1 MAASHGQVGHH
12 PAPHAAGSPTILA
25 RPVRGS
31 SDALQVPRTR
41 QPGHYEVE
49 HGHARGAGALGAARQ
64 RKAASQKLATRSR
77 LSAREDFR
85 IFTCRS
91 LRSTTA
97 VPLAL
102 LRSDLMSRRV
112 QLLRRDA
119 ESGRRQSEVAAG
131 GAGGR
136 WGRAWRGRCCG
147 SRRRQRRTRCGGKTR
162 SSTSLPCASR
172 WPSSAFAIG
181 ILMPIMMVSMH
192 SGFVVTP
199 SATRHDGRLESECWV
214 HSWQFLV
221 SIQIPARPPLQL

>member
-1 MAASHGQVGHH
+1 MGRLGIIQLRMRPDPPRYWRVLYEDRPTLYRSLVRAS
-12 PAPHAAGSPTILA
+12 LA
-25 RPVRGS
+25 I
-31 SDALQVPRTR
+31 TR
-41 QPGHYEVE
+41 SNMVT
-49 HGHARGAGALGAARQ
+49 LGVLGRSGRLANARQ
-64 RKAASQKLATRSR
+64 QVKSWPRGLACRRVRTSEF
-77 LSAREDFR
+77 SP
-85 IFTCRS
+85 RS